1 MMMDSVKVG
10 FGGGLTN
17 GQLMVGC
24 GKLLE
29 IFWQSFMPKSPL
41 REMREVRAPTG

>member
-1 MMMDSVKVG
+1 LMMDSVKVG

-17 GQLMVGC
+17 GQLMVGV
-24 GKLLE
+24 GS
-29 IFWQSFMPKSPL
+29 FWKSFGNHSMPKSPL